1 MKIGLLPANTCK
13 HSAEK
18 ALKYKPLKQRF
29 RNKRVFLGLALN
41 AQAQMKF
48 FPKGN
53 PCQLTAVNKEV
64 QTPSYREATEWEYQ
78 AQMLKIQRKV
88 KQC

>member
-1 MKIGLLPANTCK
+1 
-13 HSAEK
+13 
-18 ALKYKPLKQRF
+18 
-29 RNKRVFLGLALN
+29 
-41 AQAQMKF
+41 MKF

-53 PCQLTAVNKEV
+53 PCQLTAINKEV

-88 KQC
+88 KQ